1 MGPVNVRIDGW
12 ETCATSAFQA
22 TSGPSARRCVIPRR
36 IAANREH
43 VSGTGSASAWIHTSE
58 QTAAGVEMASLVR
71 IASMSA
77 GQSRA
82 PIEAAAWGTGHAAAE
97 QELRE

>member
-1 MGPVNVRIDGW
+1 MGAVNVRIDGW
-12 ETCATSAFQA
+12 ETRATSAFQA